1 MEGDKATLAFASQHA
16 AVRDALESALPRLR
30 EMFAQNG
37 LDIVDVNVSQEN
49 AHGRQEQQAAAIG
62 TQAVD
67 GDEIA
72 LDADQTN
79 DVLSGNMAPAG
90 LVDYYI

>member
-37 LDIVDVNVSQEN
+37 LDIVDVNVSDQHANGRDGQET
-49 AHGRQEQQAAAIG
+49 AAGKSLFAEGEIESGSEQSILQP
-62 TQAVD
+62 D
-67 GDEIA
+67 
-72 LDADQTN
+72 
-79 DVLSGNMAPAG
+79 PATVITG
-90 LVDYYI
+90 LVDYYV

>member
-49 AHGRQEQQAAAIG
+49 TPGRQEQQATVANNNPGDDDFLMASEQAIG
-62 TQAVD
+62 P
-67 GDEIA
+67 E
-72 LDADQTN
+72 
-79 DVLSGNMAPAG
+79 SGSVEGTG